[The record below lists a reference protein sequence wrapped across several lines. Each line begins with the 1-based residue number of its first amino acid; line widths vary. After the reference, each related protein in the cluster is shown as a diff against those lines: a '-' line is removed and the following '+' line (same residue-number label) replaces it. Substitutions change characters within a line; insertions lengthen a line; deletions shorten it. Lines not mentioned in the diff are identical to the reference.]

1 MISLTQIIDQTSSFL
16 PRLIAYEKAAHTY
29 TNLSFITR
37 KQQYFSEDILH
48 IGLAS
53 QLSEL
58 HCIEN
63 AAMLLVMD
71 CDQPFAGIA
80 FNNMVVVGYPQ
91 ETDAFQLF
99 NQVKQLF
106 YKEWDFLNSSFK
118 LLDLF
123 LKADNLN
130 SLAEM
135 IAKFVHNPVQIMD
148 ASYHVLAYSRALKT
162 TDSPWNETN
171 ERGYFTYEYVS
182 AIYRHTSFK
191 TIPDD
196 NTPYY
201 NDLDISPLRRLISK
215 IYLNGHHLGYLVTLE
230 ANQNLAELDKELY
243 KQISN
248 VCAKA
253 ILFEKKVRAYKGGER
268 SEYLLIDLLEGTID
282 SKSVFLS
289 RIRDTHFKKGAVYQL
304 IAIDITKY
312 AHADATDS
320 FLKRSLAALF
330 PRSWSFHYKNYVVV
344 LVEIKNNSGILP
356 EARLALEKLCQD
368 HTLCAGCSDVFSVL
382 FNLRLFYNQ
391 AVSALFTASL
401 LPAAGPIFEYEDFKF
416 YDMVLTL
423 RNANQNVPDL
433 KYYCSSTVMQIQAYD
448 KSHGTDYFKTL
459 WTYLNTNKNLIKTAQ
474 ALYIHKNTAAYRV
487 QKLKE
492 LFAIDMEND
501 FAMFKL
507 YYSYLLLTCANFK

>member
-1 MISLTQIIDQTSSFL
+1 MISLTQILDQTTPFL
-16 PRLIAYEKAAHTY
+16 PRLIAYENGIHSF

-37 KQQYFSEDILH
+37 KQQCFNEGILY

-53 QLSEL
+53 QLGEL
-58 HCIEN
+58 HYVES

-80 FNNMVVVGYPQ
+80 LNNMVIVGYPR

-106 YKEWDFLNSSFK
+106 YREWDFLNGSFK
-118 LLDLF
+118 LLDIF

-130 SLAEM
+130 ALAEM
-135 IAKFVHNPVQIMD
+135 IAKFVHNPIQIMD
-148 ASYHVLAYSRALKT
+148 ASYHVLAYSRSCKT

-191 TIPDD
+191 TLPND

-201 NDLDISPLRRLISK
+201 NELDISPLRRLISK
-215 IYLNGHHLGYLVTLE
+215 IYLNDHHLGYLVTLE
-230 ANQNLAELDKELY
+230 ANQNLAELDNELY

-253 ILFEKKVRAYKGGER
+253 ILFEKKMRTYKGGER
-268 SEYLLIDLLEGTID
+268 SEYLLTDLLEGTID

-320 FLKRSLAALF
+320 FLKRSLEALF
-330 PRSWSFHYKNYVVV
+330 PRSWSFHYKNHVVV
-344 LVEIKNNSGILP
+344 LVETKSDSGILP
-356 EARLALEKLCQD
+356 EARLALEKLCRD
-368 HTLCAGCSDVFSVL
+368 NTLCAGLSDAFSVL
-382 FNLRLFYNQ
+382 YNLRLFYSQ
-391 AVSALFTASL
+391 ALSALFTASL
-401 LPAAGPIFEYEDFKF
+401 LQAAGNIFEYEDYKF
-416 YDMVLTL
+416 YDILLTL
-423 RNANQNVPDL
+423 RNANKNAPDL

-448 KSHGTDYFKTL
+448 KKHGTDYFKTL

-474 ALYIHKNTAAYRV
+474 ALYIHKNTAAYRI

-507 YYSYLLLTCANFK
+507 YYSYLLLTCADFR